1 MSVLFISDLHLA
13 PERPAV
19 TRAFLSFL
27 RGHAAQAKALY
38 ILGDL
43 FEAWVGDDDPT
54 DLAAQVQTSLGALSQ
69 SGVKLYIQHGNR
81 DFLIGRRFIQRCGA
95 ELLDDEHLVH
105 YQGQTALVMHG
116 DSLCTDDVDY
126 QRFRRK
132 ARNPIYKWCLA
143 HLPLK
148 RRQKL
153 ASDWRA
159 KSMSANSNKAT
170 AIMDVN
176 STAVDTAMAKH
187 QVEVLIHGHTH
198 RPDQHQ
204 VSSGQRIVLGD
215 WHDLGW
221 VITMSKGGF
230 ALQSFAIDDPDQIL
244 TRKQI

>member
-27 RGHAAQAKALY
+27 SDRAANAESLY

-43 FEAWVGDDDPT
+43 FEAWIGDDDPSAM
-54 DLAAQVQTSLGALSQ
+54 AAEVQDALRNLSD
-69 SGVKLYIQHGNR
+69 SGVNLFIQQGNR
-81 DFLIGRRFIQRCGA
+81 DFLLGKRFIKRCGA
-95 ELLDDEHLVH
+95 VMLGDEHIVEYAGH
-105 YQGQTALVMHG
+105 RALAMHG
-116 DSLCTDDVDY
+116 DSLCTDDIDY

-132 ARNPIYKWCLA
+132 ARNPIYKWCLS

-153 ASDWRA
+153 ATDWRA
-159 KSMSANSNKAT
+159 KSMAANSNKAS

-176 STAVDTAMAKH
+176 GDAVATVMGKH
-187 QVEVLIHGHTH
+187 AVEVLIHGHTH
-198 RPDQHQ
+198 RPNRHALA
-204 VSSGQRIVLGD
+204 SGERIVLGD

-221 VITMSKGGF
+221 VLCLDDSGYN
-230 ALQSFAIDDPDQIL
+230 LESFVISSQ
-244 TRKQI
+244 K

>member
-27 RGHAAQAKALY
+27 SDRASTAQSLY

-43 FEAWVGDDDPT
+43 FEAWIGDDDPSA
-54 DLAAQVQTSLGALSQ
+54 LAAEVQDALRKLSD
-69 SGVKLYIQHGNR
+69 SGVDLDIQQGNR
-81 DFLIGRRFIQRCGA
+81 DFLLGKRFIKRCA
-95 ELLDDEHLVH
+95 AVLLGDEHIVEYAGH
-105 YQGQTALVMHG
+105 RALAMHG
-116 DSLCTDDVDY
+116 DSLCTDDIDY

-148 RRQKL
+148 RRQKI
-153 ASDWRA
+153 AADWRA
-159 KSMSANSNKAT
+159 KSMAANSNKAS

-176 STAVDTAMAKH
+176 SQAVAAVMSKH
-187 QVEVLIHGHTH
+187 GVEVLVHGHTH
-198 RPDQHQ
+198 RPNRHALAA
-204 VSSGQRIVLGD
+204 GERIVLGD

-221 VITMSKGGF
+221 VLCLDAGGF
-230 ALQSFAIDDPDQIL
+230 NLESFVISPQ
-244 TRKQI
+244 K

>member
-27 RGHAAQAKALY
+27 SDRAANAESLY

-43 FEAWVGDDDPT
+43 FEAWIGDDDPSAM
-54 DLAAQVQTSLGALSQ
+54 AAEVQDALRNLSD
-69 SGVKLYIQHGNR
+69 SGVNLFIQQGNR
-81 DFLIGRRFIQRCGA
+81 DFLLGKRFIKRCGA
-95 ELLDDEHLVH
+95 VLLGDEHIVTYAGH
-105 YQGQTALVMHG
+105 RALAMHG
-116 DSLCTDDVDY
+116 DSLCTDDIDY

-132 ARNPIYKWCLA
+132 ARNPIYKWCLS

-153 ASDWRA
+153 ATDWRA
-159 KSMSANSNKAT
+159 KSMAANSNKAS

-176 STAVDTAMAKH
+176 GDAVAAVMGKHAVD
-187 QVEVLIHGHTH
+187 VLIHGHTH
-198 RPDQHQ
+198 RPNRHALA
-204 VSSGQRIVLGD
+204 SGERIVLGD

-221 VITMSKGGF
+221 VLCLDDSGYN
-230 ALQSFAIDDPDQIL
+230 LESFVISSQ
-244 TRKQI
+244 K

>member
-27 RGHAAQAKALY
+27 SDRAANAESLY

-43 FEAWVGDDDPT
+43 FEAWIGDDDPS
-54 DLAAQVQTSLGALSQ
+54 AMAGEVQDALRNLSD
-69 SGVKLYIQHGNR
+69 SGVNLFIQQGNR
-81 DFLIGRRFIQRCGA
+81 DFLLGKRFIKRCGA
-95 ELLDDEHLVH
+95 VMLGDEHIVEYAGH
-105 YQGQTALVMHG
+105 RALVMHG
-116 DSLCTDDVDY
+116 DSLCTDDIDY

-132 ARNPIYKWCLA
+132 ARNPIYKWCLS

-153 ASDWRA
+153 ATDWRA
-159 KSMSANSNKAT
+159 KSMAANSNKAS

-176 STAVDTAMAKH
+176 AQAVATVMGNH
-187 QVEVLIHGHTH
+187 GVEVLIHGHTH
-198 RPDQHQ
+198 RPNRH
-204 VSSGQRIVLGD
+204 VLACGERIVLGD

-221 VITMSKGGF
+221 VLCLDGSGYN
-230 ALQSFAIDDPDQIL
+230 LESFVISSQ
-244 TRKQI
+244 K

>member
-27 RGHAAQAKALY
+27 SDRASASESLY

-43 FEAWVGDDDPT
+43 FEAWIGDDDPSAM
-54 DLAAQVQTSLGALSQ
+54 AAEVQDALRNLSD
-69 SGVKLYIQHGNR
+69 SGVNLFIQQGNR
-81 DFLIGRRFIQRCGA
+81 DFLLGKRFTKRCGA
-95 ELLDDEHLVH
+95 VMLGDEHIIEYAGH
-105 YQGQTALVMHG
+105 RALAMHG
-116 DSLCTDDVDY
+116 DSLCTDDIDY

-132 ARNPIYKWCLA
+132 ARNPIYKWCLS

-153 ASDWRA
+153 ATDWRA
-159 KSMSANSNKAT
+159 KSMAANSNKAS

-176 STAVDTAMAKH
+176 AQAVATVMDNH
-187 QVEVLIHGHTH
+187 GVEVLIHGHTH
-198 RPDQHQ
+198 RPNRHALAT
-204 VSSGQRIVLGD
+204 GERIVLGD

-221 VITMSKGGF
+221 VLCLDDSGYN
-230 ALQSFAIDDPDQIL
+230 LESFVISSQ
-244 TRKQI
+244 K

>member
-27 RGHAAQAKALY
+27 HETAAHAEALY

-54 DLAAQVQTSLGALSQ
+54 DLAAEVQDSLCQLSE
-69 SGVKLYIQHGNR
+69 SGVALYVQHGNR
-81 DFLIGRRFIQRCGA
+81 DFLLGKRFSQRCGA
-95 ELLDDEHLVH
+95 TLLGDETVLDYRGHR
-105 YQGQTALVMHG
+105 ALLMHG
-116 DSLCTDDVDY
+116 DALCTDDVDY

-132 ARNPIYKWCLA
+132 ARNPIYKWCLS

-159 KSMSANSNKAT
+159 KSMAANSNKAS

-176 STAVDTAMAKH
+176 AAAVEAVMSKH
-187 QVEVLIHGHTH
+187 QVALLIHGHTH
-198 RPDQHQ
+198 RPNRHPLP
-204 VSSGQRIVLGD
+204 GGERIVLGD
-215 WHDLGW
+215 WHNSGW
-221 VITMSKGGF
+221 VLVMTDQGCE
-230 ALQSFAIDDPDQIL
+230 LQSFTISD
-244 TRKQI
+244 TETGV

>member
-27 RGHAAQAKALY
+27 SDRASASEALY

-43 FEAWVGDDDPT
+43 FEAWIGDDDPT
-54 DLAAQVQTSLGALSQ
+54 AMAAEVQDALRKLSD
-69 SGVKLYIQHGNR
+69 SGVSLFIQQGNR
-81 DFLIGRRFIQRCGA
+81 DFLLGRRFIKRCGA
-95 ELLDDEHLVH
+95 VLLGDEHIVEYAGH
-105 YQGQTALVMHG
+105 RALVMHG
-116 DSLCTDDVDY
+116 DSLCTDDIDY

-132 ARNPIYKWCLA
+132 ARNPVYKWCLS

-159 KSMSANSNKAT
+159 KSMAANSNKAS

-176 STAVDTAMAKH
+176 AQTVATVMDKH
-187 QVEVLIHGHTH
+187 NVEILIHGHTH
-198 RPDQHQ
+198 RPNRHQ
-204 VSSGQRIVLGD
+204 LAAGERIVLGD

-221 VITMSKGGF
+221 VLCLDDRGYD
-230 ALQSFAIDDPDQIL
+230 LESFVISSQ
-244 TRKQI
+244 K

>member
-27 RGHAAQAKALY
+27 SDRAANAESLY

-43 FEAWVGDDDPT
+43 FEAWIGDDDPS
-54 DLAAQVQTSLGALSQ
+54 AMAGEVQDALRNLSD
-69 SGVKLYIQHGNR
+69 SGVNLFIQQGNR
-81 DFLIGRRFIQRCGA
+81 DFLLGKRFIKRCGA
-95 ELLDDEHLVH
+95 VMLGDEHIVEYAGH
-105 YQGQTALVMHG
+105 RALAMHG
-116 DSLCTDDVDY
+116 DSLCTDDIDY

-132 ARNPIYKWCLA
+132 ARNPIYKWCLS

-153 ASDWRA
+153 ATDWRA
-159 KSMSANSNKAT
+159 KSMAANSNKAS

-176 STAVDTAMAKH
+176 AQAVATVMDNNG
-187 QVEVLIHGHTH
+187 VDVLIHGHTH
-198 RPDQHQ
+198 RPNRHALAT
-204 VSSGQRIVLGD
+204 GERIVLGD

-221 VITMSKGGF
+221 VLCLDDSGYN
-230 ALQSFAIDDPDQIL
+230 LESFVISSQ
-244 TRKQI
+244 K

>member
-27 RGHAAQAKALY
+27 SDRAANAESLY

-43 FEAWVGDDDPT
+43 FEAWIGDDDPS
-54 DLAAQVQTSLGALSQ
+54 AMAGEVQDALRNLSD
-69 SGVKLYIQHGNR
+69 SGVNLFIQQGNR
-81 DFLIGRRFIQRCGA
+81 DFLLGKRFIKRCGA
-95 ELLDDEHLVH
+95 VMLGDEHIVEYAGH
-105 YQGQTALVMHG
+105 RALAMHG
-116 DSLCTDDVDY
+116 DSLCTDDIDY

-132 ARNPIYKWCLA
+132 ARNPIYMWCLS

-153 ASDWRA
+153 ATDWRA
-159 KSMSANSNKAT
+159 KSMAANSNKAS

-176 STAVDTAMAKH
+176 AQAVATVMGNH
-187 QVEVLIHGHTH
+187 GVEVLIHGHTH
-198 RPDQHQ
+198 RPNRHALA
-204 VSSGQRIVLGD
+204 SGERIVLGD

-221 VITMSKGGF
+221 VLCLDGSGYN
-230 ALQSFAIDDPDQIL
+230 LESFVISSQ
-244 TRKQI
+244 K

>member
-27 RGHAAQAKALY
+27 SDRASASESLY

-43 FEAWVGDDDPT
+43 FEAWIGDDDPSAM
-54 DLAAQVQTSLGALSQ
+54 AAEVQDALRNLSD
-69 SGVKLYIQHGNR
+69 SGVNLFIQQGNR
-81 DFLIGRRFIQRCGA
+81 DFLLGKRFTKRCGA
-95 ELLDDEHLVH
+95 VMLGDEHIVEYAGH
-105 YQGQTALVMHG
+105 RALAMHG
-116 DSLCTDDVDY
+116 DSLCTDDIDY

-132 ARNPIYKWCLA
+132 ARNPIYKWCLS

-153 ASDWRA
+153 ATDWRA
-159 KSMSANSNKAT
+159 KSMAANSNKAS

-176 STAVDTAMAKH
+176 AQAVATVMDNH
-187 QVEVLIHGHTH
+187 GVEVLIHGHTH
-198 RPDQHQ
+198 RPNRHALA
-204 VSSGQRIVLGD
+204 SGERIVLGD

-221 VITMSKGGF
+221 VLCLDDSGYN
-230 ALQSFAIDDPDQIL
+230 LESFVISSQ
-244 TRKQI
+244 K

>member
-27 RGHAAQAKALY
+27 SNRASAAESLY

-43 FEAWVGDDDPT
+43 FEAWIGDDDPT
-54 DLAAQVQTSLGALSQ
+54 AMAAEVQDALRKLSD
-69 SGVKLYIQHGNR
+69 SGVSLFIQQGNR
-81 DFLIGRRFIQRCGA
+81 DFLLGQRFIKRCGA
-95 ELLDDEHLVH
+95 ALLGDEHIVENNGH
-105 YQGQTALVMHG
+105 RALVMHG
-116 DSLCTDDVDY
+116 DSLCTDDIDY

-132 ARNPIYKWCLA
+132 ARNPIYKWCLS

-153 ASDWRA
+153 AADWRA
-159 KSMSANSNKAT
+159 KSMAANSNKAS

-176 STAVDTAMAKH
+176 ADAVTAVMDKH
-187 QVEVLIHGHTH
+187 AVDILIHGHTH
-198 RPDQHQ
+198 RPNRHQ
-204 VSSGQRIVLGD
+204 LAKGERIVLGD

-221 VITMSKGGF
+221 VLCLDDSGYN
-230 ALQSFAIDDPDQIL
+230 LESFVISSQ
-244 TRKQI
+244 K

>member
-27 RGHAAQAKALY
+27 SYRAANAESLY

-43 FEAWVGDDDPT
+43 FEAWIGDDDPSAM
-54 DLAAQVQTSLGALSQ
+54 AAEVQDALRNLSD
-69 SGVKLYIQHGNR
+69 SGVNLFIQQGNR
-81 DFLIGRRFIQRCGA
+81 DFLLGKRFIKRCGA
-95 ELLDDEHLVH
+95 VLLGDERIVE
-105 YQGQTALVMHG
+105 YAGYRALAMHG
-116 DSLCTDDVDY
+116 DSLCTDDIDY

-132 ARNPIYKWCLA
+132 ARNPIYKWCLS

-153 ASDWRA
+153 ATDWRA
-159 KSMSANSNKAT
+159 KSMAANSNKAS

-176 STAVDTAMAKH
+176 AQAVATVMDKH
-187 QVEVLIHGHTH
+187 DVEVLIHGHTH
-198 RPDQHQ
+198 RPNRHALA
-204 VSSGQRIVLGD
+204 SGERIVLGD

-221 VITMSKGGF
+221 VLCLDESGYN
-230 ALQSFAIDDPDQIL
+230 LESFVISSQ
-244 TRKQI
+244 K

>member
-27 RGHAAQAKALY
+27 SDRAANAESLY

-43 FEAWVGDDDPT
+43 FEAWIGDDDPSAM
-54 DLAAQVQTSLGALSQ
+54 AAEVQDALRNLSD
-69 SGVKLYIQHGNR
+69 SGVNLFIQQGNR
-81 DFLIGRRFIQRCGA
+81 DFLLGKRFIKRCGA
-95 ELLDDEHLVH
+95 VMLGDEHIVEYAGH
-105 YQGQTALVMHG
+105 RALAMHG
-116 DSLCTDDVDY
+116 DSLCTDDIDY

-132 ARNPIYKWCLA
+132 ARNPIYKWCLS

-153 ASDWRA
+153 ATDWRA
-159 KSMSANSNKAT
+159 KSMAANSNKAS

-176 STAVDTAMAKH
+176 AQAVATVMDKH
-187 QVEVLIHGHTH
+187 DVEVLIHGHTH
-198 RPDQHQ
+198 RPNRHALA
-204 VSSGQRIVLGD
+204 SGERIVLGD

-221 VITMSKGGF
+221 VLCLDESGYN
-230 ALQSFAIDDPDQIL
+230 LESFVISSQ
-244 TRKQI
+244 K

>member
-27 RGHAAQAKALY
+27 ADRAANAESLY

-43 FEAWVGDDDPT
+43 FEAWIGDDDPS
-54 DLAAQVQTSLGALSQ
+54 AMAGEVQDALRNLSD
-69 SGVKLYIQHGNR
+69 SGVNLFIQQGNR
-81 DFLIGRRFIQRCGA
+81 DFLLGKRFIKRCGA
-95 ELLDDEHLVH
+95 EMLGDEHIVEYVGH
-105 YQGQTALVMHG
+105 RALVMHG
-116 DSLCTDDVDY
+116 DSLCTDDIDY

-132 ARNPIYKWCLA
+132 ARNPIYKWCLS

-153 ASDWRA
+153 ATDWRA
-159 KSMSANSNKAT
+159 KSMAANSNKAS

-176 STAVDTAMAKH
+176 GDAVAAVMGKHAVD
-187 QVEVLIHGHTH
+187 VLIHGHTH
-198 RPDQHQ
+198 RPNRHALA
-204 VSSGQRIVLGD
+204 SGERIVLGD

-221 VITMSKGGF
+221 VLCLDDSGYN
-230 ALQSFAIDDPDQIL
+230 LESFVISSQ
-244 TRKQI
+244 K

>member
-27 RGHAAQAKALY
+27 SDRASASESLY

-43 FEAWVGDDDPT
+43 FEAWIGDDDPSAM
-54 DLAAQVQTSLGALSQ
+54 AAEVQDALRNLSD
-69 SGVKLYIQHGNR
+69 SGVNLFIQQGNR
-81 DFLIGRRFIQRCGA
+81 DFLLGKRFIKRCGA
-95 ELLDDEHLVH
+95 VMLGDEHIVEYAGH
-105 YQGQTALVMHG
+105 RALAMHG
-116 DSLCTDDVDY
+116 DSLCTDDIDY

-132 ARNPIYKWCLA
+132 ARNPIYKWCLS

-153 ASDWRA
+153 ATDWRA
-159 KSMSANSNKAT
+159 KSMAANSNKAS

-176 STAVDTAMAKH
+176 AQAVATVMDNNG
-187 QVEVLIHGHTH
+187 VDVLIHGHTH
-198 RPDQHQ
+198 RPNRHALA
-204 VSSGQRIVLGD
+204 SGERIVLGD

-221 VITMSKGGF
+221 VLCLDDSGYN
-230 ALQSFAIDDPDQIL
+230 LESFVISSQ
-244 TRKQI
+244 K

>member
-27 RGHAAQAKALY
+27 SDRAANAESLY

-43 FEAWVGDDDPT
+43 FEAWIGDDDPSAM
-54 DLAAQVQTSLGALSQ
+54 AAEVQDALRNLSD
-69 SGVKLYIQHGNR
+69 SGVNLFIQQGNR
-81 DFLIGRRFIQRCGA
+81 DFLLGKRFTKRCGA
-95 ELLDDEHLVH
+95 VMLGDEHIIEYAGH
-105 YQGQTALVMHG
+105 RALAMHG
-116 DSLCTDDVDY
+116 DSLCTDDIDY

-132 ARNPIYKWCLA
+132 ARNPIYKWCLS

-153 ASDWRA
+153 ATDWRA
-159 KSMSANSNKAT
+159 KSMAANSNKAS

-176 STAVDTAMAKH
+176 AQAVATVMDNH
-187 QVEVLIHGHTH
+187 GVEVLIHGHTH
-198 RPDQHQ
+198 RPNRHALA
-204 VSSGQRIVLGD
+204 SGERIVLGD

-221 VITMSKGGF
+221 VLCLDDSGYN
-230 ALQSFAIDDPDQIL
+230 LESFVISSQ
-244 TRKQI
+244 K

>member
-27 RGHAAQAKALY
+27 SDRAGNAESLY

-43 FEAWVGDDDPT
+43 FEAWIGDDDPSAM
-54 DLAAQVQTSLGALSQ
+54 AAEVQDALRNLSD
-69 SGVKLYIQHGNR
+69 SGVNLFIQQGNR
-81 DFLIGRRFIQRCGA
+81 DFLLGKRFIKRCGA
-95 ELLDDEHLVH
+95 VMLGDEHIVEYAGH
-105 YQGQTALVMHG
+105 RALVMHG
-116 DSLCTDDVDY
+116 DSLCTDDIDY

-132 ARNPIYKWCLA
+132 ARNPIYKWYLS

-153 ASDWRA
+153 ATDWRA
-159 KSMSANSNKAT
+159 KSMAANSNKAS

-176 STAVDTAMAKH
+176 GDAVAAVMGKHAVD
-187 QVEVLIHGHTH
+187 VLIHGHTH
-198 RPDQHQ
+198 RPNRHALA
-204 VSSGQRIVLGD
+204 SGERIVLGD

-221 VITMSKGGF
+221 VLCLDDSGYN
-230 ALQSFAIDDPDQIL
+230 LESFVISSQ
-244 TRKQI
+244 K

>member
-27 RGHAAQAKALY
+27 RGHAAQAEALY

-54 DLAAQVQTSLGALSQ
+54 ELAAQVQTCLGELSR

-81 DFLIGRRFIQRCGA
+81 DFLIGQRFIRRCAG
-95 ELLDDEHLVH
+95 ELLTDQHIVQH
-105 YQGQTALVMHG
+105 QGQTALVMHG

-132 ARNPIYKWCLA
+132 ARNPIYKWCLS

-159 KSMSANSNKAT
+159 KSMSANSNKAS

-176 STAVDTAMAKH
+176 STAVDRVMAAH
-187 QVEVLIHGHTH
+187 QVDILIHGHTH

-204 VSSGQRIVLGD
+204 VSQGQRIVLGD

-221 VITMSKGGF
+221 VITMNASGF
-230 ALQSFAIDDPDQIL
+230 TLQSFAIEDPDQIL
-244 TRKQI
+244 SRKQD

>member
-27 RGHAAQAKALY
+27 SNRASAAESLY

-43 FEAWVGDDDPT
+43 FEAWIGDDDPT
-54 DLAAQVQTSLGALSQ
+54 AMAAEVQDALRKLSD
-69 SGVKLYIQHGNR
+69 SGVSLFIQQGNR
-81 DFLIGRRFIQRCGA
+81 DFLLGQRFIKRCGA
-95 ELLDDEHLVH
+95 ALLGDEHIVENNGH
-105 YQGQTALVMHG
+105 RALVMHG
-116 DSLCTDDVDY
+116 DSLCTDDIDY

-132 ARNPIYKWCLA
+132 ARNPIYKWCLS

-153 ASDWRA
+153 AADWRA
-159 KSMSANSNKAT
+159 KSMAANSNKAS

-176 STAVDTAMAKH
+176 ADAVTAVMDKH
-187 QVEVLIHGHTH
+187 AVDILIHGHTH
-198 RPDQHQ
+198 RPNRYQLAK
-204 VSSGQRIVLGD
+204 GERIVLGD

-221 VITMSKGGF
+221 VLCLDDSGYN
-230 ALQSFAIDDPDQIL
+230 LESFVISSQ
-244 TRKQI
+244 K

>member
-27 RGHAAQAKALY
+27 SDRAANAESLY

-43 FEAWVGDDDPT
+43 FEAWIGDDDPS
-54 DLAAQVQTSLGALSQ
+54 AMAGEVQDALRNLSD
-69 SGVKLYIQHGNR
+69 SGVNLFIQQGNR
-81 DFLIGRRFIQRCGA
+81 DFLLGKRFIKRCGA
-95 ELLDDEHLVH
+95 VMLGDEHIVEYAGH
-105 YQGQTALVMHG
+105 RALAMHG
-116 DSLCTDDVDY
+116 DSLCTDDIDY

-132 ARNPIYKWCLA
+132 ARNPIYKWCLS

-153 ASDWRA
+153 ATDWRA
-159 KSMSANSNKAT
+159 KSMAANSNKAS

-176 STAVDTAMAKH
+176 GDAVAAVMGKHAVD
-187 QVEVLIHGHTH
+187 VLIHGHTH
-198 RPDQHQ
+198 RPNRHALA
-204 VSSGQRIVLGD
+204 SGERIVLGD

-221 VITMSKGGF
+221 VLCLDDSGYN
-230 ALQSFAIDDPDQIL
+230 LESFVISSQ
-244 TRKQI
+244 K

>member
-27 RGHAAQAKALY
+27 SDRASASESLY

-43 FEAWVGDDDPT
+43 FEAWIGDDDPSAM
-54 DLAAQVQTSLGALSQ
+54 AAEVQDALRNLSD
-69 SGVKLYIQHGNR
+69 SGVNLFIQQGNR
-81 DFLIGRRFIQRCGA
+81 DFLLGKRFIKRCGA
-95 ELLDDEHLVH
+95 VMLGDEHIVEYAGH
-105 YQGQTALVMHG
+105 RALAMHG
-116 DSLCTDDVDY
+116 DSLCTDDIDY

-132 ARNPIYKWCLA
+132 ARNPIYKWCLS

-153 ASDWRA
+153 ATDWRA
-159 KSMSANSNKAT
+159 KSMAANSNKAS

-176 STAVDTAMAKH
+176 AQAVATVMDNH
-187 QVEVLIHGHTH
+187 GVEVLIHGHTH
-198 RPDQHQ
+198 RPNRHALA
-204 VSSGQRIVLGD
+204 SGERIVLGD

-221 VITMSKGGF
+221 VLCLDDSGYN
-230 ALQSFAIDDPDQIL
+230 LESFVISSQ
-244 TRKQI
+244 K

>member
-27 RGHAAQAKALY
+27 SDRAANAESLY

-43 FEAWVGDDDPT
+43 FEAWIGDDDPSAM
-54 DLAAQVQTSLGALSQ
+54 AAEVQDALRNLSD
-69 SGVKLYIQHGNR
+69 SGVNLFIQQGNR
-81 DFLIGRRFIQRCGA
+81 DFLLGKRFTKRCGA
-95 ELLDDEHLVH
+95 VMLGDEHIIEYAGH
-105 YQGQTALVMHG
+105 RALAMHG
-116 DSLCTDDVDY
+116 DSLCTDDIDY

-132 ARNPIYKWCLA
+132 ARNPIYKWCLS

-153 ASDWRA
+153 ATDWRA
-159 KSMSANSNKAT
+159 KSMAANSNKAS

-176 STAVDTAMAKH
+176 AQAVATVMNNH
-187 QVEVLIHGHTH
+187 GVEVLIHGHTH
-198 RPDQHQ
+198 RPNRHALA
-204 VSSGQRIVLGD
+204 SGERIVLGD

-221 VITMSKGGF
+221 VLCLDDSGYN
-230 ALQSFAIDDPDQIL
+230 LESFVISSQ
-244 TRKQI
+244 K